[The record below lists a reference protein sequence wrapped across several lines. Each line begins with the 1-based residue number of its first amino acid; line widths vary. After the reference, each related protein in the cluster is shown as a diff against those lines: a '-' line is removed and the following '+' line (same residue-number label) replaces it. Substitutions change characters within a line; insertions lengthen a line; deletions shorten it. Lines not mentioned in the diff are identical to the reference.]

1 MTLNRARGFTAI
13 ELLVVTIIAGVLM
26 ALTTPLLARMLNE
39 ADAATTSRLL
49 HSHLYLARST
59 AIARR
64 QQVVVCAA
72 QGNHCGDNVDW
83 SEGWWVFVDRNR
95 NRRLDDGDERVRFGE
110 ALRHKVRIRQGS
122 GRRGRA
128 LRFKP
133 GGDAWPSTSF
143 AVCAS
148 ASGDTARAVVLYYT
162 GRARISSNSPAKNGV
177 SCSWFQ

>member
-1 MTLNRARGFTAI
+1 MTANSARGFTAI

-39 ADAATTSRLL
+39 ADSATTSRLL

-64 QQVVVCAA
+64 QHVVVCAA
-72 QGNHCGDNVDW
+72 DGDQCGDNIDW
-83 SEGWWVFVDRNR
+83 SNGWWVFVDHNR
-95 NRRLDDGDERVRFGE
+95 NRKLDDGDVRLRFGE
-110 ALRHKVRIRQGS
+110 ALRQKVRIRQGS

-133 GGDAWPSTSF
+133 GGDAWPSTTFS
-143 AVCAS
+143 VCAS
-148 ASGDTARAVVLYYT
+148 TQAKTARAVVVYYT
-162 GRARISSNSPAKNGV
+162 GRVRISGSRPGRRGV
-177 SCSWFQ
+177 DCSWR